1 MAVEAEVAV
10 ETEVAVEAGGRVRE
24 TFEMMGAWGH
34 GGTMGRGGV
43 ATLLWIG
50 NAHPHATE
58 PAHAIGIARAK
69 ITAIVRSWHERRTY
83 TCARLVWRIARRTSQ
98 GPETV
103 QWADGF
109 RTSPPCPHAP
119 MPPSFQ
125 KSLTV
130 DPYHQAPRRFFF
142 FGAWHMQMVYF
153 FIGAWHTQAPTA
165 VFRGTGAHKSRQ
177 QTLIRKN
184 DIDRTGLSSR

>member
-1 MAVEAEVAV
+1 
-10 ETEVAVEAGGRVRE
+10 
-24 TFEMMGAWGH
+24 MGAWGH
-34 GGTMGRGGV
+34 DGEGGME
-43 ATLLWIG
+43 TLLWIG
-50 NAHPHATE
+50 NAQPHATE

-130 DPYHQAPRRFFF
+130 DPYHQAPMARAADTCHGHR
-142 FGAWHMQMVYF
+142 
-153 FIGAWHTQAPTA
+153 
-165 VFRGTGAHKSRQ
+165 SERQ
-177 QTLIRKN
+177 TSFMSNGISQGGFLI
-184 DIDRTGLSSR
+184 DIE